1 VVEAVV
7 EVVLVLDGGERW
19 WPCMVVEVELMVVVE
34 VMVVVKEVEVVA
46 VTILFFSF
54 NIVHFFIQKYI

>member
-1 VVEAVV
+1 MVEAVVV
-7 EVVLVLDGGERW
+7 EVVLVLDGGGRCW
-19 WPCMVVEVELMVVVE
+19 SCMVVE